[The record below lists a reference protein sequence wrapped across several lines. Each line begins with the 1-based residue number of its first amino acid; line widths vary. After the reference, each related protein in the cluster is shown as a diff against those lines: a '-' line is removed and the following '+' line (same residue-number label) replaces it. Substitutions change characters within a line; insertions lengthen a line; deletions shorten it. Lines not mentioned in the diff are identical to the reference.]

1 MAEKRNADGL
11 TEAEF
16 LKAYRPGDYE
26 RPSVTVDV
34 LLLRMKKDLSCL
46 QTLLIR
52 RRNHPYIGCWAL
64 PGGFLEIEESA
75 YESACRE
82 LKEETG
88 IDGIYLEQL
97 YTMNQPDRD
106 PRMRVIDVAY
116 TGLIPYDEQK
126 EAEAGDDAE
135 DAGWFDITFSDDRI
149 VLTGEERD
157 VHIEYSLSEKTFP
170 NGNIVIRNYVPSPVS
185 EERLA
190 FDHSEIVLEGLMKL
204 RNKVLLSDCAF
215 NLVPKEFTLP
225 DLQKVYEII
234 LGTDLYKAN
243 FRDKMA
249 SKIEALHYV
258 AKPISG
264 NRVANVYR
272 YKQIGGTT

>member
-1 MAEKRNADGL
+1 MTEKKNADGL

-52 RRNHPYIGCWAL
+52 RRNHPYLGCWAL
-64 PGGFLEIEESA
+64 PGGFIEMKESA

-88 IDGIYLEQL
+88 IEGIYLEQL

-106 PRMRVIDVAY
+106 PRMRVIDIAY
-116 TGLIPYDEQK
+116 TGLIPYDELK
-126 EAEAGDDAE
+126 EATAGDDAE
-135 DAGWFDITFSDDRI
+135 DAGWFDICFTKDRI
-149 VLTGEERD
+149 VLSEPGRD
-157 VHIEYSLSEKTFP
+157 VKIEYSLSEKSFR
-170 NGNIVIRNYVPSPVS
+170 NGIIAVRNYVPVPTG

-225 DLQKVYEII
+225 DLQKAYEVI
-234 LGTDLYKAN
+234 LGTELYKAN

-249 SKIEALHYV
+249 GKIEALHYL

-264 NRVANVYR
+264 NRVANVYK
-272 YKQIGGTT
+272 YKEQ

>member
-1 MAEKRNADGL
+1 MKEKRNADGL

-34 LLLRMKKDLSCL
+34 LLLRMKDDLSCL

-52 RRNHPYIGCWAL
+52 RRNHPYLGCWAL
-64 PGGFLEIEESA
+64 PGGFIEMKESA

-106 PRMRVIDVAY
+106 PRMRVIDIAY
-116 TGLIPYDEQK
+116 TGLIPYDEQT
-126 EAEAGDDAE
+126 EATAGDDAE
-135 DAGWFDITFSDDRI
+135 DAGWFDIQFTNDRI
-149 VLTGEERD
+149 VLSQAEKD
-157 VHIEYSLSEKTFP
+157 VRIEYKLSEKSFK
-170 NGNIVIRNYVPSPVS
+170 NGIIAVRNYVPEAVG
-185 EERLA
+185 EESLA

-225 DLQKVYEII
+225 DLQKAYEVI
-234 LGTDLYKAN
+234 LGTELYKAN

-249 SKIEALHYV
+249 SKIEPLHYV

-264 NRVANVYR
+264 NRVAQVYR
-272 YKQIGGTT
+272 YKEQ

>member
-1 MAEKRNADGL
+1 MKEKRNADGR

-16 LKAYRPGDYE
+16 LAAYRPGDYE

-64 PGGFLEIEESA
+64 PGGFIEMNESA

-88 IDGIYLEQL
+88 IEGIYLEQL

-116 TGLIPYDEQK
+116 TGLIPYDDQK

-135 DAGWFDITFSDDRI
+135 DAGWFDITFSDNRIILDGADR
-149 VLTGEERD
+149 D
-157 VHIEYSLSEKTFP
+157 AHIEYSLREKSFR
-170 NGNIVIRNYVPSPVS
+170 NGNIVVRNYVPEPVS

-272 YKQIGGTT
+272 YKES